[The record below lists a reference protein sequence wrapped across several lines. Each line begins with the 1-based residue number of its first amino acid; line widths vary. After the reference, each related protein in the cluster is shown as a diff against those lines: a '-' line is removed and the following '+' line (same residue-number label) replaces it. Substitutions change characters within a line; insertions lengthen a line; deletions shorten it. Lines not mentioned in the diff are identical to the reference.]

1 MVGNT
6 LFYKKDIDKYTW
18 MRQDKGRVVDRAMMD
33 YMVVSRNVIGRLLDV
48 RVLREGKC
56 MSDHFL
62 AEGS

>member
-6 LFYKKDIDKYTW
+6 LFNKKDIDKYTW